1 MLAYKLHLLAKNMNP
16 NQHHGKFFGMYYG
29 GIVLNLV
36 CGIVYGIPIKE
47 GDWIYALVQ
56 VMQLCILLSCALIV
70 DAVRRLSIVKPAH

>member
-1 MLAYKLHLLAKNMNP
+1 MNP

-29 GIVLNLV
+29 GIFLNVV

-56 VMQLCILLSCALIV
+56 VM
-70 DAVRRLSIVKPAH
+70 